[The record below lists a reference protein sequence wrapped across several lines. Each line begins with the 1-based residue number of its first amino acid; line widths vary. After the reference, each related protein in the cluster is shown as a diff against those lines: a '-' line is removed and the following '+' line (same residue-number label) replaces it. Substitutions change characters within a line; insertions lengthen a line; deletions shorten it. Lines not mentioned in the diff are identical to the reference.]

1 MPWTVDDV
9 DDFIS
14 GLTDT
19 EKRKWV
25 KLANSVYEDCME
37 EHNDDELCAPR
48 AIRIANAD
56 YDQVELEEN
65 MKTEKKMLAQVQ
77 AQPVPEDIRPDV
89 HNGRDHLVIP
99 VVALKEA
106 VVKGQLLPGDQIQ
119 NSRQLWTDTP
129 TPVHHPKGTSA
140 REQQVVDRS
149 SLGRFYNVRFE
160 DNKLKGEIWVDEQK
174 AIQAR
179 KQNDDRRAMQLWET
193 YRRLKAGEAMDVSTS
208 YWHDTID
215 ESGTYEG
222 TPYQGVQVNL
232 RPDHLAILPDQRGE
246 LSLPDGVGVPLKNIW
261 SGADVNMDKTDL
273 QEIRETPRDP
283 TYNET
288 TESSWSR
295 RTLQQFG
302 EERGWDMDEIDSV
315 ADLTGNQ
322 KNVAANSSILGSE
335 EATTWQGLTYFQCVD
350 GNGVLYK
357 GALST
362 IRGGRGAQ
370 ADIPDDV
377 YERAEQK
384 AKDLLQSAFGVE
396 YSENSQGLVQR
407 ILSVFR
413 GETMEKQELVEELL
427 DRGVGIPEG
436 DLLDMTQENLE
447 AMEEATQKP
456 EPEPEEEEEEEP
468 PEPEKEE
475 SVTEKTDNIDELIEQ
490 KVQERMEAQKKTDL
504 VNKLDNSK
512 RVDFDREELEAMP
525 LSALR
530 KVENSSIPGNYEG
543 AGGSFQQNSGPEDK
557 EFIPAKPILTATEGE

>member
-56 YDQVELEEN
+56 YSQVELEEN

-174 AIQAR
+174 AIHAR
-179 KQNDDRRAMQLWET
+179 KQNNDRRAMQLWET